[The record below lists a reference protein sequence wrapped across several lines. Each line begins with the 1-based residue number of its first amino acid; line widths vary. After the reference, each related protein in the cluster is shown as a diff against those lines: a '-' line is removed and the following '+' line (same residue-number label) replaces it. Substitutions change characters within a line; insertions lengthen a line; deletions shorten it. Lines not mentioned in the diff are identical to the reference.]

1 MTDVT
6 MCVSVWVSGRKSL
19 GCESSSSQSWSFQ
32 RLFQLS
38 GDYPGVH
45 PTETR
50 WDTPSSSSSYF
61 CFIPKNWELADIFWG
76 FALQVGLW

>member
-1 MTDVT
+1 MAFSLNLSF
-6 MCVSVWVSGRKSL
+6 VSKFVFYNLPFVCQRVGFHRSWRNWTGRKSL

-45 PTETR
+45 PT
-50 WDTPSSSSSYF
+50 SSYF
-61 CFIPKNWELADIFWG
+61 HFMPKNW
-76 FALQVGLW
+76 